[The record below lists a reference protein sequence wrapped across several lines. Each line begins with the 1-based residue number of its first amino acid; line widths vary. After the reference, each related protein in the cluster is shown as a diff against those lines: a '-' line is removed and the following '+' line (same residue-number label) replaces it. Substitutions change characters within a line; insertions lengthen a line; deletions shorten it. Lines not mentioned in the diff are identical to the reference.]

1 MPNSRWQDKT
11 LNFLSELRLH
21 PKIKVSSNSWIHRNQ
36 NWQDP
41 KRTKKCFIWRI
52 NNYKVLS
59 SLWNSWFF
67 SSKVCLDW
75 MLCNSEVLKACAQSA
90 KPMLSRTVAL
100 LNHLTLVPMPPPA
113 NEQPDVINNG
123 QYYWN
128 LSVFYFCFVISK
140 IKQSSII

>member
-1 MPNSRWQDKT
+1 
-11 LNFLSELRLH
+11 
-21 PKIKVSSNSWIHRNQ
+21 
-36 NWQDP
+36 
-41 KRTKKCFIWRI
+41 
-52 NNYKVLS
+52 
-59 SLWNSWFF
+59 
-67 SSKVCLDW
+67 

-128 LSVFYFCFVISK
+128 LSVYYLCFVISK
-140 IKQSSII
+140 IKQSFVIENPLRSCILKFYLVFCVWLDKLILWLVSLSLNFVWFKTDKETFNIPQGNFK